1 MDNNLPHISISVL
14 RNLLIDNVHDDLG
27 IFVALIALSIPCD
40 SITDVVEI
48 LVGHS
53 WQSILSEQEAHE
65 LLLEIRL
72 LLRRNDFSLIQSL
85 SCLTQNDLLHSHLNQ
100 PHNCRIRQPILTWQ
114 HLGESYSA
122 VFIHFP
128 RRRIIEIN

>member
-1 MDNNLPHISISVL
+1 MDNYLPHISISVL

-27 IFVALIALSIPCD
+27 IFVALVALSIPCD
-40 SITDVVEI
+40 SITNVVKI

-72 LLRRNDFSLIQSL
+72 LLRRNDYSLIKSL

-100 PHNCRIRQPILTWQ
+100 PHNCRIRQPILTRQ
-114 HLGESYSA
+114 HLGESYSG
-122 VFIHFP
+122 
-128 RRRIIEIN
+128 